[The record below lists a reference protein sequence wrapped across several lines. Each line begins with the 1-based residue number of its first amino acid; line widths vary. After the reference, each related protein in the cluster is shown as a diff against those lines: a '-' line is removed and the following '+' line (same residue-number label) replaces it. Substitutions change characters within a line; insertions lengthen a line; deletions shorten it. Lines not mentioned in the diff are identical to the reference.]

1 MPQQNMRRSGKG
13 PLALRR
19 RLRRMPVGAHEDT
32 SGNAGDVQMLEI
44 LMKNAGPSCSDQNLP
59 ISVSGIYRGRCR
71 AKHPTFP
78 ILRLRLFLRSCSSMW
93 TLWREDLTR
102 RGHWRGGRAKKNLEG
117 RCCDFTQIN
126 LKGGLYRGLRMRRRQ
141 RYERVR
147 MP

>member
-1 MPQQNMRRSGKG
+1 MPQQITEGSGKG
-13 PLALRR
+13 AVALRR
-19 RLRRMPVGAHEDT
+19 RMRRMPFGAPKDM

-44 LMKNAGPSCSDQNLP
+44 LMKNAGASCSDQNLP

-102 RGHWRGGRAKKNLEG
+102 RGQLGG
-117 RCCDFTQIN
+117 
-126 LKGGLYRGLRMRRRQ
+126 GGAR
-141 RYERVR
+141 E
-147 MP
+147 